1 MKTYVSN
8 NLILL
13 LFLLIL
19 GFIIFQSTFKKNY
32 EMISL
37 SQIKTQNSNWKI
49 EYLNEIYPLVTNPST
64 KQYDKLECFITSL
77 LPTEVIEEYKKNVY
91 KAIFPGPSCSELPC
105 DCDENKVPDVSF
117 APNPMLDNQ
126 WPPCNVKGKFSDYC
140 CSSPESYKACYE
152 LGLVKW
158 GSNDTWTGNL
168 KSVNQEPPLMN
179 QLWKPSLW
187 PKYMLAV
194 NKFPP
199 NNWNSFYNAK
209 GDPDNYWM
217 EGLHSS
223 FSINSL
229 TYGVWFYRSI
239 GSGMFVNLGKTFA
252 GLNKLDV
259 IFKLGYSPEQL
270 ADFIMR
276 KNNGLVMV
284 VNDPEK
290 TGLGG
295 LIGLDYWLAGQY
307 HTNLKE
313 YFENNNI
320 VVNKKNLVDLLKKA
334 AYGNDYNINRIV
346 NTGMLDNLLVWLG
359 SRYKYNSIQ
368 FTCQSNLY
376 NGFTTE
382 VMILGT
388 GESVYTDIRQIPE
401 SQFRVLDPN
410 NLPDGS
416 DTTVGKACTYD
427 YPFTCVYCKE
437 APATMNSKMGCTV
450 DISKYFKCS
459 KTEPKYYSLN
469 NTGIPLRAQATTGF

>member
-1 MKTYVSN
+1 MLSTSN
-8 NLILL
+8 TK
-13 LFLLIL
+13 
-19 GFIIFQSTFKKNY
+19 SV
-32 EMISL
+32 
-37 SQIKTQNSNWKI
+37 TQRAIQVNDNWKI
-49 EYLNEIYPLVTNPST
+49 EYLKQIYPLISNPT
-64 KQYDKLECFITSL
+64 TEQFDKLECFITSL
-77 LPTEVIEEYKKNVY
+77 LPEEVQQRYSKNVY

-105 DCDENKVPDVSF
+105 DCNEQKVPNVSF
-117 APNPMLDNQ
+117 APNPMLDNK
-126 WPPCNVKGKFSDYC
+126 WPPCNVKGKFGEYC
-140 CSSPESYKACYE
+140 CSSPEAYKKCYE
-152 LGLVKW
+152 LGLFKW
-158 GSNDTWTGNL
+158 GGNDTWTGSL
-168 KSVNQEPPLMN
+168 KSINQKPPAIN

-187 PKYMLAV
+187 PKFTLAV
-194 NKFPP
+194 NKFPQ
-199 NNWNSFYNAK
+199 NDWNSFYNAK

-259 IFKLGYSPEQL
+259 IFKLGYSPEEV

-284 VNDPEK
+284 VGDPSR

-295 LIGLDYWLAGQY
+295 LKGLDYWLAGQY
-307 HTNLKE
+307 HTNLNE
-313 YFENNNI
+313 YFEKNNLEK
-320 VVNKKNLVDLLKKA
+320 NKKNLVDLLKKA
-334 AYGNDYNINRIV
+334 AYGKDYNINRIV

-359 SRYKYNSIQ
+359 STAKYNSIQ

-388 GESVYTDIRQIPE
+388 GKSVYTDIRQIPK

-410 NLPDGS
+410 DLPQGS
-416 DTTVGKACTYD
+416 QTTEGKACTYD
-427 YPFTCVYCKE
+427 YPFACVYCKE
-437 APATMNSKMGCTV
+437 APATMNAKMGCTV
-450 DISKYFKCS
+450 DISDYFKCS
-459 KTEPKYYSLN
+459 KGTPSYYSLN
-469 NTGIPLRAQATTGF
+469 NAGGIPLRGQATTGNPI